1 MIIRQIDDFLS
12 KDECI
17 DLIKQ
22 IDTNNQPSIVVGSY
36 TGILHDARTS
46 STSNIKEN
54 QFITQKIKQ
63 KVRKE
68 VGLHISHIE
77 NIQGQVYKK
86 GQFFRQHHDWFN
98 EHSYEQHCLHS
109 GNRCWTIMIY
119 LNEDMVGGETKFHN
133 LNLTFT
139 PKMGTAVVWQN
150 MVDGIPTTDSL
161 HEGCDVIDGSKY
173 IITIWVREKPWNS
186 TLDLKL
192 YNEKYPKITPIKNKF
207 STKDNLPKLSETG
220 FLLTKLSV
228 EDLELVNTMY
238 ESVRNDKVEEIFD
251 HKNSIILG
259 NNNTSDIMPLD
270 TIPELRNNLHKKLQ
284 SLHSNWCGEEIEP
297 TYIYGI
303 RSYNKGAKL
312 ASHYDRIE
320 THHISSIIMVD
331 KDLGNGSDWGLQIED
346 HSGNTHNIYMQP
358 GDILFYESAVCLHG
372 RSDEFEGEYYR
383 NMYVHY
389 KLKNW
394 EYESNT

>member
-1 MIIRQIDDFLS
+1 
-12 KDECI
+12 
-17 DLIKQ
+17 
-22 IDTNNQPSIVVGSY
+22 
-36 TGILHDARTS
+36 
-46 STSNIKEN
+46 
-54 QFITQKIKQ
+54 
-63 KVRKE
+63 
-68 VGLHISHIE
+68 
-77 NIQGQVYKK
+77 
-86 GQFFRQHHDWFN
+86 
-98 EHSYEQHCLHS
+98 
-109 GNRCWTIMIY
+109 MIY
-119 LNEDMVGGETKFHN
+119 LNEDVVGGETKFHN
-133 LNLTFT
+133 LDLTFT
-139 PKMGTAVVWQN
+139 PKVGTAIVWQN
-150 MVDGIPTTDSL
+150 MVDGIPSTDSL

-192 YNEKYPKITPIKNKF
+192 YDAKYPKIKSLKNKF
-207 STKDNLPKLSETG
+207 STKDELPKLSETG

-238 ESVRNDKVEEIFD
+238 ESVRNNKVEEIFD

-259 NNNTSDIMPLD
+259 NNNTSDILPLD
-270 TIPELRNNLHKKLQ
+270 SIPELRRKLHKKLE
-284 SLHSNWCGEEIEP
+284 SIHSNWCGEEIEP
-297 TYIYGI
+297 TYVYGI

-312 ASHYDRIE
+312 VSHYDKLE

-331 KDLGNGSDWGLQIED
+331 KNLSDGNDWGLQIED
-346 HSGNTHNIYMQP
+346 HNGKRHTIYMEI
-358 GDILFYESAVCLHG
+358 GDILLYESAVCLHG